1 MTMDRIHIQPI
12 PAFKDN
18 YIWMMHDGRH
28 AVVVD
33 PGAAAPVLKALDAQG
48 LQLSAVLLTH
58 LHFDHNR
65 GVPGLLER
73 GSIPVFGPLLNEHD
87 RVSHPPWPT
96 PGTVPLDCVTHVV
109 GEGDTVK
116 LDALDMAVSV
126 LAVPGHTKGHIVFVE
141 RRRNWVFTG
150 DTLFA
155 GGCGRVF
162 GGSMQAMIDSL
173 DRLASLPAQTQ
184 VYCAHEY
191 TLDNLRFALAVEP
204 DNRELLARIEAESRK
219 RAAGLPTLPSTV
231 ALERATNP
239 FLRVMEP
246 QVLQTLRNERGVDAS
261 TRVAS
266 FEALRSWKNAFPG

>member
-1 MTMDRIHIQPI
+1 MTMDRIRIHPI
-12 PAFKDN
+12 RAFSDN

-33 PGAAAPVLKALDAQG
+33 PGAAAPVLKALDQQR

-87 RVSHPPWPT
+87 RVSHPPWPA

-109 GEGDTVK
+109 AEGDTVT
-116 LDALDMAVSV
+116 LDALGMVFSV
-126 LAVPGHTKGHIVFVE
+126 LAVPGHTKGHIAFLE
-141 RRRNWVFTG
+141 QQRHWVFTG

-155 GGCGRVF
+155 GGCGKVF

-173 DRLASLPAQTQ
+173 DRLAGLPPQTQ

-191 TLDNLRFALAVEP
+191 TLANLRFALAVEP
-204 DNRELLARIEAESRK
+204 ANPELIARYAAESRK
-219 RAAGLPTLPSTV
+219 RDAGLPTLPSTIG
-231 ALERATNP
+231 LERATNP
-239 FLRVMEP
+239 FLRVLEP
-246 QVLQTLRNERGVDAS
+246 QVLQTLHTERGVDAS

-266 FEALRSWKNAFPG
+266 FEALRSWKNAFTG